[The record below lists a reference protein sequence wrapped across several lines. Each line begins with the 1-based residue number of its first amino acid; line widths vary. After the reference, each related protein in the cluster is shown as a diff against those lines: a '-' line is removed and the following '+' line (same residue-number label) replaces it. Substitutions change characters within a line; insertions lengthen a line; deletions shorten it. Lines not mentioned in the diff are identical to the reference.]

1 MKRVLKFLL
10 FIILIFA
17 LSNFEGDVSSWV
29 NILTYISFFLS
40 FLVLVGGFYYL
51 IKVKKAKL
59 FVFLLGFLL
68 IQPAMAQ
75 IDLSDIKA
83 ADASGYRI
91 TDLGD
96 DVCRAAKGGHLD
108 LKALKKAQAIIDY
121 WNKQGLTP
129 SIIGG
134 GNKSFECARGYIKY
148 AAALGIAAKATCSPS
163 RMILKTALEKDKC
176 WPCDVTATI
185 LAGIQK
191 MSVKSYH
198 AINNAAK
205 ITLGIGYL
213 FWLTITILVSFSKF
227 GFEKFGEFFSKLLN
241 QTIIVMIIALILQA
255 PLSQFYRATI
265 SPFISFS
272 SAFSMRIAEETLE
285 IKGKNGSLFDKII
298 SKIGLATTQK
308 CSYCD
313 KMKENEGG
321 TGNFIGSSAI
331 NSILCLTCTT
341 YKQTAPMIAIGQN
354 LVCIGRST
362 PIPVIDDIPV
372 LNIASSFIGPNYQ
385 VAIFGLILV
394 LIFSIYTFLIGYF
407 ISTSVLKLGIV
418 LILMPFF
425 LVAFAFKSTRTYA
438 NQAWKLIVHA
448 MVNILIVSLS
458 VSLITIGFSSLMP
471 APSALNFVNFF
482 LNSTGGDFANLMGG
496 SNFAADFTSA
506 SEGLKSIAST
516 ASGSDAT
523 LRLLTIAAF
532 AYVGISI
539 ISGSASITEQL
550 VNTWQLN
557 ASEGKILTESLI
569 SSAKN
574 GVAGAKGAWYG
585 TKLAAGYASK
595 KINALRNGKN
605 VQVSEQDIID
615 EASRSLD
622 KAEGNNRTYATN
634 RYTYDEQ
641 EQGTNSPPPPPTS
654 KA

>member
-10 FIILIFA
+10 LFILIFA
-17 LSNFEGDVSSWV
+17 LSNFEGSVSSWI
-29 NILTYISFFLS
+29 NTLTYISFFLS
-40 FLVLVGGFYYL
+40 FAVLICGFYYL

-75 IDLSDIKA
+75 IDLSDLRA
-83 ADASGYRI
+83 ANATGYRI
-91 TDLGD
+91 TDLGH
-96 DVCRAAKGGHLD
+96 DVCNAVKGGHLD

-121 WNKQGLTP
+121 WNKQGITP

-134 GNKSFECARGYIKY
+134 GDKNYECARNYIKY
-148 AAALGIAAKATCSPS
+148 AAALGVASKATCSPS
-163 RMILKTALEKDKC
+163 RMLLKTAVEKDKC
-176 WPCDVTATI
+176 WPCDVTSTI
-185 LAGIQK
+185 LAGIQR

-205 ITLGIGYL
+205 LTLGVGYL

-272 SAFSMRIAEETLE
+272 AAFSMRIAEETLE
-285 IKGKNGSLFDKII
+285 IKNKNGSLFDKII
-298 SKIGLATTQK
+298 SKIGLASTQK
-308 CSYCD
+308 CSYCS
-313 KMKENEGG
+313 KMKEDAGG
-321 TGNFIGSSAI
+321 TDNFIGSSAI
-331 NSILCLTCTT
+331 NSILCLTCST

-354 LVCIGRST
+354 LVCLGRTT
-362 PIPVIDDIPV
+362 PIPVIDDVPV
-372 LNIASSFIGPNYQ
+372 LNVVSSFIGPNYQ

-418 LILMPFF
+418 LVLMPFF
-425 LVAFAFKSTRTYA
+425 IVAFAFKSTRNYA
-438 NQAWKLIVHA
+438 NQAWKLVVFA

-471 APSALNFVNFF
+471 TPSALNFVNFF

-496 SNFAADFTSA
+496 SNFASDFA
-506 SEGLKSIAST
+506 LNAEGLKNIAST
-516 ASGSDAT
+516 ASSSDAT
-523 LRLLTIAAF
+523 LRLLTITAF

-539 ISGSASITEQL
+539 ISGSSTITEQL
-550 VNTWQLN
+550 TNTWQLN
-557 ASEGKILTESLI
+557 ASESKILTEALI
-569 SSAKN
+569 SSSKQ
-574 GVAGAKGAWYG
+574 GIAGAKAAWNG
-585 TKLAAGYASK
+585 TKLLTGYAGK
-595 KINALRNGKN
+595 KLNAIRNGKN
-605 VQVSEQDIID
+605 VQVSEQEVID
-615 EASRSLD
+615 AASKSLAQ
-622 KAEGNNRTYATN
+622 AEENQRGYTTGK
-634 RYTYDEQ
+634 YTYDE
-641 EQGTNSPPPPPTS
+641 TPSSDAPPPPPTS

>member
-17 LSNFEGDVSSWV
+17 LSNFEGDVSSWM
-29 NILTYISFFLS
+29 NILTYITFCLS
-40 FLVLVGGFYYL
+40 FLVLIGGFYYL
-51 IKVKKAKL
+51 IKVKKTKL
-59 FVFLLGFLL
+59 FVFLLGLL
-68 IQPAMAQ
+68 LMQPAMAQ
-75 IDLSDIKA
+75 IDLSDLRA
-83 ADASGYRI
+83 AEASGYRI

-96 DVCRAAKGGHLD
+96 DVCRAVKGGHLD

-121 WNKQGLTP
+121 WNKQGFSP

-134 GNKSFECARGYIKY
+134 GDKNYECARNYIKY
-148 AAALGIAAKATCSPS
+148 AAALGVAAKATCSPS
-163 RMILKTALEKDKC
+163 RMILKTIAEKDKC
-176 WPCDVTATI
+176 WPCDVTSTI

-272 SAFSMRIAEETLE
+272 AAFSMRVSEETMQ
-285 IKGKNGSLFDKII
+285 IKEKNGSLFDKII
-298 SKIGLATTQK
+298 SKIGLANTQK

-313 KMKENEGG
+313 KMKENAGG
-321 TGNFIGSSAI
+321 TDNFIGSSAI

-354 LVCIGRST
+354 LVCLGRST
-362 PIPVIDDIPV
+362 PIPVIDDVPV
-372 LNIASSFIGPNYQ
+372 LNTVSSFIGPNYQ

-418 LILMPFF
+418 LVLMPFF
-425 LVAFAFKSTRTYA
+425 IVAYAFKSTRTYA
-438 NQAWKLIVHA
+438 NQAWKLVVYS

-458 VSLITIGFSSLMP
+458 VCLITIGFSSLMP
-471 APSALNFVNFF
+471 TASALNFVNFF
-482 LNSTGGDFANLMGG
+482 LNSTGGDFANMMGG
-496 SNFAADFTSA
+496 SNFATDFALS
-506 SEGLKSIAST
+506 SEGLQNIASA
-516 ASGSDAT
+516 ASSSDAT
-523 LRLLTIAAF
+523 LRLLTITAF

-539 ISGSASITEQL
+539 ISGSSSITEQL
-550 VNTWQLN
+550 TNTWQLN

-569 SSAKN
+569 SASKQ
-574 GVAGAKGAWYG
+574 GIAGAKGAWKG
-585 TKLAAGYASK
+585 AKMVTGYAGK
-595 KINALRNGKN
+595 KINAIRNGKA
-605 VQVSEQDIID
+605 VQVSQQDIID
-615 EASRSLD
+615 EASRSLAQ
-622 KAEGNNRTYATN
+622 AEENQRGYATGK
-634 RYTYDEQ
+634 YTYDEP
-641 EQGTNSPPPPPTS
+641 GSDPSSPPPPPTG